1 MEDGEEVEVEVQ
13 FLKCSRIEGGIVYLL
28 GHSEVK
34 AREGPFIIKRWVVVV
49 VYGFLRR
56 KFRNKRGRDLVMGR

>member
-1 MEDGEEVEVEVQ
+1 MEDSEEAEVEVQ
-13 FLKCSRIEGGIVYLL
+13 FLKWSRIAGGIVYLL

-34 AREGPFIIKRWVVVV
+34 AREGPFITKRWVVVV
-49 VYGFLRR
+49 VYRFLRR